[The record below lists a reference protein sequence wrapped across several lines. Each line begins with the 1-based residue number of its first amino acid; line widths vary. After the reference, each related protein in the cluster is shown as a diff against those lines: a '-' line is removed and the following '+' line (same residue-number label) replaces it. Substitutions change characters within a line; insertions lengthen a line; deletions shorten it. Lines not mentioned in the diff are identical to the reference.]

1 MKPLVLRAEDIKGSV
16 IKGDLANLDGGSNGG
31 MGSYFVFGIFFV
43 LSSYFGYFSKYKCD
57 ANVLFRSNYA
67 FHDS

>member
-1 MKPLVLRAEDIKGSV
+1 MEGWGVISSLV
-16 IKGDLANLDGGSNGG
+16 
-31 MGSYFVFGIFFV
+31 FFV

-67 FHDS
+67 FHNS